1 MATKFDYAG
10 TIHDAEELIAYFG
23 MDAVLRRDGIAD
35 RPCKVAIFY
44 NPRDKATELANP
56 TDRQVFMSAEGID
69 VPPDNELDQLVTFV
83 QPPTNPP
90 VELEVLPFTCPV
102 KPTAPAGVTV
112 LYEFTV
118 RR

>member
-10 TIHDAEELIAYFG
+10 AIQDVDAIIAFFG
-23 MDAVLRRDGIAD
+23 MDAVLRREGIDD
-35 RPCKVAIFY
+35 RPCRVVIFD
-44 NPRDKATELANP
+44 NPREKASELTNP
-56 TDRQVFMSAEGID
+56 VDRQVYMSPAGLTIL
-69 VPPDNELDQLVTFV
+69 PDNELDQLVTFV
-83 QPPTNPP
+83 QPPTIPP
-90 VELEVLPFTCPV
+90 VVKEVLPFTCKV

>member
-1 MATKFDYAG
+1 MATKFDYVG
-10 TIHDAEELIAYFG
+10 TVQDVDAIIAFFG
-23 MDAVLRRDGIAD
+23 MDAVLRREGIPD

-44 NPRDKATELANP
+44 NPRDKATELTNP
-56 TDRQVFMSAEGID
+56 TDRQVYMSPSGLDI
-69 VPPDNELDQLVTFV
+69 PPDNEQDQLVTFV

-90 VELEVLPFTCPV
+90 VVHEILPFTCPV